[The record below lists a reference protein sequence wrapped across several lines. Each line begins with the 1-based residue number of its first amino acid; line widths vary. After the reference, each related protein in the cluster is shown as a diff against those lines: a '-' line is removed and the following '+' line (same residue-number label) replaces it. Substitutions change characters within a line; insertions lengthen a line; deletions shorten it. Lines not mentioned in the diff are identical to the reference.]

1 MSDDRRG
8 NMIEDVLKKISLSEE
23 QAKSIRAGGDEKASA
38 IRQRADKEAKEKKES
53 GENEARARL
62 NGALEKAKN
71 DAEKHF
77 AFARA
82 AAENDAK
89 MFIADRSG
97 KADEIADELFG
108 RIKNGDC

>member
-1 MSDDRRG
+1 
-8 NMIEDVLKKISLSEE
+8 MIEDVLKKISLSEE
-23 QAKSIRAGGDEKASA
+23 QAKSIRADGDERASA
-38 IRQRADKEAKEKKES
+38 IRQRADNEAKEKKES

-71 DAEKHF
+71 DAK
-77 AFARA
+77 R
-82 AAENDAK
+82 
-89 MFIADRSG
+89 FIADRSG